1 MTATLTD
8 LQKKQIEQANELLFE
23 GPDKEG
29 FAKDLYFGRFRTE
42 SIMPYPEIPKKSRG
56 PGDAMVK
63 RTKNF
68 CSEYIDPGQIDREA
82 TIRPGVIKGLGNIGV
97 LGMTIDKQYGG
108 AGMSQFNYCRVM
120 EVIGGHCGSTAVFV
134 NAHHS
139 IGLRALQLFGTD
151 EQKSRWM
158 PPLAAGDKLAAFAL
172 TEQLAG
178 SDASNVQTTAEP
190 SADGEGYIINGEKR
204 WITNGG
210 IADVLTVMARTPD
223 PTVPEGKITA
233 FLVTPDMKGF
243 EVLEARMEKVG
254 VRGTATGRIKFTDMY
269 VSKENVLGEVGRGLK
284 LALTV
289 LDFGRTTFG
298 ACCTGAAKFCI
309 ERMVARANTRRQFGQ
324 TLGQFELVRG
334 KIAEAAADMYAM
346 ESATYHT
353 AALIDSGAEDYMV
366 ETAMIKVFA
375 SEQLWRITNDCMQ
388 IWGGKGFFTD
398 QPFERL
404 MRDARLNL
412 VGEGANDVLRCFIA
426 SVGFRHVGTELKG
439 DKLKSAKGGPGGGS
453 KLMSVWLNRASV
465 MGESLVSPKIPVKH
479 EHLRYYSRGLGKQIA
494 QFSWQLKLSLAKYQE
509 GIINKQYLQA
519 RLADIA
525 TELFMASC
533 VYSRL
538 TSILVNGTIPEPIK
552 RHECNTGRLYLR
564 LAHQRNE
571 QRLLELKLNVDE
583 EKELVAKEWLN
594 ETFEKDWVLKP
605 EAEIE
610 Q

>member
-1 MTATLTD
+1 MSATLSD
-8 LQKKQIEQANELLFE
+8 LQKKQMEQAEELLFE
-23 GPDKEG
+23 GPDREG

-42 SIMPYPEIPKKSRG
+42 SIMPYPELHPGSKVAGDGMVAKTKK
-56 PGDAMVK
+56 
-63 RTKNF
+63 F
-68 CSEYIDPGQIDREA
+68 CQDHIDPDKIDREA
-82 TIRPGVIKGLGNIGV
+82 MIPPAITKGLGNIGV
-97 LGMTIDKQYGG
+97 LGMTIGKEHGG

-139 IGLRALQLFGTD
+139 IGLRALELFGTE
-151 EQKSRWM
+151 EQKTRWM

-172 TEQLAG
+172 TEELAG
-178 SDASNVQTTAEP
+178 SDAGNVRTRAVP
-190 SADGEGYIINGEKR
+190 SEDGEGYIINGEKR

-210 IADVLTVMARTPD
+210 IADVLTLMARTPD
-223 PTVPEGKITA
+223 PSDPDGKITA
-233 FLVTPDMKGF
+233 FLITPDMEGF
-243 EVLEARMEKVG
+243 EVLEERMEKVG
-254 VRGTATGRIKFTDMY
+254 IRGTATGRIKFTDMY
-269 VSKENVLGEVGRGLK
+269 VPKENILGEIGKGLK

-309 ERMVARANTRRQFGQ
+309 ERMVARANSRHQFGQ
-324 TLGQFELVRG
+324 TLGEFELVRG
-334 KIAEAAADMYAM
+334 KIAEAVADMYAM

-353 AALIDSGAEDYMV
+353 AALIDSGADDYMV

-375 SEQLWRITNDCMQ
+375 SDQLWRITNDCLQ

-398 QPFERL
+398 QPFERM

-412 VGEGANDVLRCFIA
+412 IGEGANDVLRCFIA
-426 SVGFRHVGTELKG
+426 AVGFRHVGKELE
-439 DKLKSAKGGPGGGS
+439 SADAGFWNTWS
-453 KLMSVWLNRASV
+453 KRASI
-465 MGESLVSPKIPVKH
+465 MSESLVSAKIPIKH
-479 EHLRYYSRGLGKQIA
+479 EHMRFYARALGKQIA
-494 QFSWQLKLSLAKYQE
+494 QFSWQLKVALAKHQL
-509 GIINKQYLQA
+509 GILDRQYVQA

-538 TSILVNGTIPEPIK
+538 SAVLVNGTIPQPEQE
-552 RHECNTGRLYLR
+552 HEFNTGRLYLR

-571 QRLLELKLNVDE
+571 QRLELLKVNCDE
-583 EKELVAKEWLN
+583 DMDLVAKDWLK
-594 ETFEKDWVLKP
+594 ESFEKDWVIKP
-605 EAEIE
+605 TETEIP